1 MREATDLPTHYRRN
15 GGPLPQA
22 IVATIPEPHATQV
35 SELWAGLEDRFGVH
49 SALTAEFP
57 HFSLHV
63 AQSYQPAVHDKLRA
77 FAAEHPPLRVRT
89 VGLGMFTKTQT
100 LYLPL
105 VRNPRLNEFHR
116 DLWRVVSG
124 LGEEVSAYYRP
135 ERWVPHVTL
144 ALERVDQYNL
154 GGVMHWLSDQKID
167 WVFDVS
173 ELSLLEADGDNRRAV
188 FRVPLQGEPE
198 GLTPRA

>member
-1 MREATDLPTHYRRN
+1 M
-15 GGPLPQA
+15 PQA
-22 IVATIPEPHATQV
+22 IVASIPEPHATQV
-35 SELWAGLEDRFGVH
+35 SALWSALEERFGVH
-49 SALTAEFP
+49 SHLTSEFP

-63 AQSYQPAVHDKLRA
+63 ARSYARPVEENLRA
-77 FAAEHPPLRVRT
+77 FAAVHPPLRVRT
-89 VGLGMFTKTQT
+89 AGLGMFTKQQI

-116 DLWRVVSG
+116 DLWRTVSG

-144 ALERVDQYNL
+144 ALERIDQYNL
-154 GGVMHWLSDQKID
+154 GGIIHWLSDQKLD

-173 ELSLLEADGDNRRAV
+173 ELSLLEIDDHARREV
-188 FRVPLQGEPE
+188 FRVPLLGEPE
-198 GLTPRA
+198 AQPSR